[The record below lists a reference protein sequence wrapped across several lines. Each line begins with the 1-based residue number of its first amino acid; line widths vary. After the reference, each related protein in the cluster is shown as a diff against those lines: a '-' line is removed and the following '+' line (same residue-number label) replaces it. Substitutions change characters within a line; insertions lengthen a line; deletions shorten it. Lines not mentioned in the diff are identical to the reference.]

1 MTTKDIILTIFEF
14 LMIASVFL
22 CMKYEYKLID
32 FEIVLKRKIKKFL
45 RGIK

>member
-1 MTTKDIILTIFEF
+1 MNTKDIIFTIFEI
-14 LMIASVFL
+14 LMVISIFL

-32 FEIVLKRKIKKFL
+32 FETVLKIKIKKFL